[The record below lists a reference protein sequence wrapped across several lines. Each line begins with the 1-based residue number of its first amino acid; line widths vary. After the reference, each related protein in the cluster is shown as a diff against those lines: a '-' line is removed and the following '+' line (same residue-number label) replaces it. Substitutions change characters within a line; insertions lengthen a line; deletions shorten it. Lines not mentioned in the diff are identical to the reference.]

1 MILVTG
7 ATGQLGRATIDFLL
21 KKVPANEISALVRN
35 ENKALDLKEKGID
48 IRVGNYHDYES
59 LVKAF
64 AGVEKL
70 LLVSSSDFNDRLQQQ
85 LNAVNAAKEA
95 GVKYIA
101 YTSFG
106 LKSLENSAIQ
116 FVIDDHF
123 KTAEKIKK
131 SGLKYTLLDNT
142 LYSDVLPMFLGHN
155 VLETGVFLPAGDGK
169 APFATRLDMAEATA
183 NVLIDSVSHENK
195 EYLISSNRLY
205 SISDVATYLSELSGK
220 TINYIDADE
229 KVFVETLTK
238 VGVPQ
243 EYVGL
248 TASFATAIKNKEFEL
263 YDNTLAT
270 LLGREETSLKDYLK
284 SAFFS

>member
-21 KKVPANEISALVRN
+21 KKVPANQISALVRD

-48 IRVGNYHDYES
+48 VRVGNYHDYES

-64 AGVEKL
+64 AGIEKL

-106 LKSLENSAIQ
+106 IKSWENSAIQ

-123 KTAEKIKK
+123 KTSEKIKE
-131 SGLKYTLLDNT
+131 SGLKYTLLNNT
-142 LYSDVLPMFLGHN
+142 LYSDVLPMFLGQN
-155 VLETGVFLPAGDGK
+155 VLETGVFLPAGEGK
-169 APFATRLDMAEATA
+169 VPFANRLDMSEATA

-229 KVFVETLTK
+229 KVFVETLTNA
-238 VGVPQ
+238 GVPQ

-248 TASFATAIKNKEFEL
+248 TTSFAKAIKNKEFEL